1 MSVGEAVKAQSRLLG
16 LSRKSSGAQDRTW
29 ISTKGF
35 CLQLWRKLGK
45 VSDKHREVDG
55 CGGSIA
61 SPHIKPKIP
70 MQTPP
75 FPPRSTKYIILG
87 KVLFRTAYTAD
98 PSSVLWDVWIS
109 TTTVSFMLRIK
120 K

>member
-1 MSVGEAVKAQSRLLG
+1 MPVGEAVKAQSRLLG

-75 FPPRSTKYIILG
+75 LPPQKYQIHH
-87 KVLFRTAYTAD
+87 FRQSFIQD
-98 PSSVLWDVWIS
+98 CVHSRSVLRPLGRLDQHNNGI
-109 TTTVSFMLRIK
+109 FYAAD
-120 K
+120 